1 MKLYQNKRPVKNREM
16 FDFDFDSTSSSD
28 YNIKKKNM
36 IWESK
41 CVTSSYKNDFDENVS
56 KKLSEELEDIF
67 YDAFESIGHTEESL
81 IKASKIFKPI
91 TEKSGKNSWE
101 QKHKDK
107 MEIHRKQLEL
117 KRKEIEAKALHVKQK
132 IEEDRLRI
140 KEVMK
145 KQRIELEKRR
155 MDTVNEKKAEEA
167 QIKFVL
173 DYINNE
179 FTEIQKDLKNISFK
193 TYT

>member
-16 FDFDFDSTSSSD
+16 FDFDSTSSSD

-36 IWESK
+36 I
-41 CVTSSYKNDFDENVS
+41 
-56 KKLSEELEDIF
+56 
-67 YDAFESIGHTEESL
+67 
-81 IKASKIFKPI
+81 
-91 TEKSGKNSWE
+91 WE

-179 FTEIQKDLKNISFK
+179 FTKIQKDLKNISFK